1 MAEEETKVTIDVWGT
16 KKPEGQVDKA
26 KATKDQAAPPATK
39 GEEVE
44 GHWHGGHGWHHGGH
58 HWHGGGRF
66 WVGGGGGGGG
76 WTRCWNCGSVRF
88 VADAYPGQVFICG
101 NCGTPYTPN

>member
-16 KKPEGQVDKA
+16 KKPEGTVDQA
-26 KATKDQAAPPATK
+26 KATKDQAAPPAAE
-39 GEEVE
+39 GEVE
-44 GHWHGGHGWHHGGH
+44 GHWWHGGHFHH

-66 WVGGGGGGGG
+66 WVGGGGGG

-88 VADAYPGQVFICG
+88 VANAYPGQVFICG
-101 NCGTPYTPN
+101 NCGSPYTPY

>member
-16 KKPEGQVDKA
+16 KKPEGTVDKA
-26 KATKDQAAPPATK
+26 KATKDQAAPPAAE
-39 GEEVE
+39 GEVE
-44 GHWHGGHGWHHGGH
+44 GHWWHGGHFHH

-66 WVGGGGGGGG
+66 WVGGGGGG

-88 VADAYPGQVFICG
+88 VSSAYPGQVFICG
-101 NCGTPYTPN
+101 NCGSPYTPY